1 MILMRSSPDLHKRT
15 SILDHGQSSQIGRSQ
30 AGAPSQRRAAAPVEV
45 IQVHPD
51 ALALAVELAKGDIR
65 RIQVVDARTVLVR
78 NKTRGR

>member
-1 MILMRSSPDLHKRT
+1 MAKAHKSDAVKLER
-15 SILDHGQSSQIGRSQ
+15 R
-30 AGAPSQRRAAAPVEV
+30 PQRRAAAPVEV
-45 IQVHPD
+45 AQVHPD